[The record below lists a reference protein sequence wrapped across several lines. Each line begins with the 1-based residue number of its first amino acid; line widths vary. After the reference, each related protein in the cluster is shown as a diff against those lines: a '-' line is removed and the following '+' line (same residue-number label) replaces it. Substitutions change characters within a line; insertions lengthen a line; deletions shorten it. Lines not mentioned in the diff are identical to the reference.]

1 MTRMFYFWSV
11 RATCLGCI
19 CQPGFE
25 AIYSLGLR
33 LLYTVVCLH
42 ISEFDTYPLLFF
54 HLLILCRWETPQT
67 PSYFYRV
74 LILLCPGFQFD
85 NSAEYNE
92 QISSDCYTGT
102 FWIFGRGDGGGVSS
116 VHCFHSSVL
125 HLVASLRQNFMDP
138 GLIPD

>member
-1 MTRMFYFWSV
+1 MTRMFYFWSA

-19 CQPGFE
+19 CQLGFE

-42 ISEFDTYPLLFF
+42 ISEFNTYPLLCY
-54 HLLILCRWETPQT
+54 HLLVLCRWETPQT

-92 QISSDCYTGT
+92 QISSDCYLRNFLNIWTG
-102 FWIFGRGDGGGVSS
+102 RGGVSS

-125 HLVASLRQNFMDP
+125 HLVASLRKNSMDP
-138 GLIPD
+138 GLTPD

>member
-42 ISEFDTYPLLFF
+42 ISEFDTYPLLCYY
-54 HLLILCRWETPQT
+54 LLVLCRWETPQT

-92 QISSDCYTGT
+92 QISSDCYLRNFLNIWT
-102 FWIFGRGDGGGVSS
+102 GRGGRLAVFT
-116 VHCFHSSVL
+116 VFTALCY
-125 HLVASLRQNFMDP
+125 
-138 GLIPD
+138 IW